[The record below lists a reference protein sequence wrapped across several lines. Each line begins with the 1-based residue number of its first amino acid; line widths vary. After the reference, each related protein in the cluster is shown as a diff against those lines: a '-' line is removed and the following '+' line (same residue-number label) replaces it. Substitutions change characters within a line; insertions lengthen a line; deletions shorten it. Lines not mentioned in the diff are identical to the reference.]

1 MADDDDEVVVGHVC
15 SYLTYKSEGDRL
27 YMRGEYDKAI
37 QSYTHALQQ
46 EPKNKNCLVA
56 RSRCYLMVGN
66 TTAALNDAEASQMG
80 KKDFYRGVYR
90 KAESLYAK
98 GEFELAL
105 IFYHRGQKLRPDD
118 HLFRLG
124 IQKAR
129 EAIDNS
135 VGSPSSVRLE
145 TKGDL
150 SFFYR
155 REEKPVPKTKSQLRR
170 QKLNLKQQQ
179 QKKQEQ
185 EEPKTNKTVK
195 ELLGEL
201 YGDKEYLE
209 KLLQDKELV
218 RTNADSGGTV
228 QDMIMG
234 GISFLDTR
242 TEFWRQQKPI
252 FAREREQ
259 RMKEQNWKSHRETEE
274 TIFILK
280 KMLEIDVLFADGLA
294 QECKKMATELVSTVR
309 GWSER
314 ERSPNKVEFLAH
326 LYSTIGN
333 AQVELGDV
341 DGALKNYDKDLNI
354 SRKYD
359 NKLGKSRALDNL
371 GRVYAR
377 TGDFEKAAEVWIEKE
392 PLAKNNLERTWLFH
406 EIGRSYLELGN
417 SEGAQEY
424 GLKSLASAE
433 KAGDEEWK
441 MNANV
446 LVAQAEF
453 KLSNL
458 QTAVT
463 FFEKALGKA
472 TLLNDAAAQEAITN
486 AMGNI
491 RGDMELAKM
500 AKEADLELLREKQ
513 RAGMRDGQD
522 PAPHAPRTSR
532 EDGEWNKTDI
542 SVAEEQTGGTTENE
556 GSVSEE
562 KKVQND
568 VTDASIKQ
576 AAPEEET
583 APEVAKKDQA
593 EEETVGETGQE
604 EGVEEEDKETEEEED
619 KGTEEEEEKA
629 EVEDAEK
636 DEVTEED
643 EKDEEEDVGNEEE
656 DEEGVPEG
664 AGALGTEEP
673 KEVLNI

>member
-1 MADDDDEVVVGHVC
+1 MADDEEEILAGPVC

-27 YMRGEYDKAI
+27 YMRGEYEKAI

-46 EPKNKNCLVA
+46 ESRNKNCLVA
-56 RSRCYLMVGN
+56 RSRCHLIMGN
-66 TTAALNDAEASQMG
+66 TTAALQDAEASQMG
-80 KKDFYRGVYR
+80 RKDFYRGVLP
-90 KAESLYAK
+90 KAEVTCMRNP
-98 GEFELAL
+98 GEFEPCVDL
-105 IFYHRGQKLRPDD
+105 FYSSSEARSKLRPDD
-118 HLFRLG
+118 HG

-195 ELLGEL
+195 VLLGEL

-218 RTNADSGGTV
+218 RTNTDSGGTI
-228 QDMIMG
+228 QDMIMS

-259 RMKEQNWKSHRETEE
+259 RLKEHSWKSNRETEE
-274 TIFILK
+274 TVFILK
-280 KMLEIDVLFADGLA
+280 RMLDIDVLFADGLA
-294 QECKKMATELVSTVR
+294 EECKTMALELVTTLR

-314 ERSPNKVEFLAH
+314 EVPNKMEFLAH

-333 AQVELGDV
+333 AHVELDDV
-341 DGALKNYDKDLNI
+341 EGALKSYEKDLHI

-359 NKLGKSRALDNL
+359 SKLGKSRALDNI
-371 GRVYAR
+371 GRIYAR
-377 TGDFEKAAEVWIEKE
+377 TGQFEKAAEVWIEKE
-392 PLAKNNLERTWLFH
+392 PLAKSNLERTWLFH
-406 EIGRSYLELGN
+406 EIGRSYLELDN
-417 SEGAQEY
+417 NEGARDY

-463 FFEKALGKA
+463 FFEKALDKA
-472 TLLNDAAAQEAITN
+472 TLLNDEAARDAITN
-486 AMGNI
+486 ALRNI
-491 RGDMELAKM
+491 HLEMEMEKR
-500 AKEADLELLREKQ
+500 AKEEELELLREKQ
-513 RAGMRDGQD
+513 RAGMRDV
-522 PAPHAPRTSR
+522 P
-532 EDGEWNKTDI
+532 
-542 SVAEEQTGGTTENE
+542 
-556 GSVSEE
+556 
-562 KKVQND
+562 KVRND
-568 VTDASIKQ
+568 DTDAAELKKTS
-576 AAPEEET
+576 PEEET
-583 APEVAKKDQA
+583 AAEVAGKDQA
-593 EEETVGETGQE
+593 EAEEAEA
-604 EGVEEEDKETEEEED
+604 VEEEVVEEETE
-619 KGTEEEEEKA
+619 KAAEEEEEEEEA
-629 EVEDAEK
+629 EDAEK
-636 DEVTEED
+636 DEDKEEDAEEDAEDTEE
-643 EKDEEEDVGNEEE
+643 EVGQGART
-656 DEEGVPEG
+656 DATEG
-664 AGALGTEEP
+664 L
-673 KEVLNI
+673 KEVLNV

>member
-513 RAGMRDGQD
+513 RAGMRD
-522 PAPHAPRTSR
+522 
-532 EDGEWNKTDI
+532 DI